1 MNKVIFSAV
10 IGICFL
16 FCNSSEVLAQCYNNF
31 KKDSASV
38 VSTILARRS
47 IRKYKPEVVR
57 RDQMDIILKCGINA
71 PSGMNKQPWLIRVVD
86 DPAFLNGITK
96 LYIEN
101 QKDGRGEK
109 MLKEPGFRNIFRN
122 APTLI
127 FIASPKDGN
136 GQLDCGLLGENIMLS
151 AQSMGVGSCCL
162 GGVIGFMNSDIAKN
176 FYTKLNIPSDYQ
188 LLYAIALGYPDE
200 DPVAKPRDTSKVM
213 WVK

>member
-1 MNKVIFSAV
+1 MSKVIFSV
-10 IGICFL
+10 IMGICLL
-16 FCNSSEVLAQCYNNF
+16 FCNSSETLAQCN

-47 IRKYKPEVVR
+47 VRKYKPEVVR

-71 PSGMNKQPWLIRVVD
+71 PSGMNRQPWLIRVVD
-86 DPAFLNGITK
+86 DSAFLNGITK

-101 QKDGRGEK
+101 QKDGRGAK
-109 MLKEPGFRNIFRN
+109 MFKESGFRNIFRN
-122 APTLI
+122 APTLV
-127 FIASPKDGN
+127 FIASPKDGS
-136 GQLDCGLLGENIMLS
+136 GQLDCGLLGENIILS

-162 GGVIGFMNSDIAKN
+162 GGIISFMNSDIAKD
-176 FYTKLNIPSDYQ
+176 FYKRLNLPSDYQ

-200 DPVAKPRDTSKVM
+200 SPAAKPRDTSKIQ